1 MYYLEND
8 DNYEFKNKRLKY
20 VALQMYCAGIL
31 QQTIT
36 SRVERTVKTK
46 LL

>member
-20 VALQMYCAGIL
+20 VALQMHCAGVL

-36 SRVERTVKTK
+36 SRVERIVTAK